1 MKFSLALISAALMG
15 VAAAKSPA
23 TVEKGASIKA
33 DSKMGMNLL
42 GKARRLDE
50 AEEAD
55 MTWVT
60 GYSIKFQGCH
70 HISQW
75 NADADGE
82 EDVRVATKR
91 LVRFRL
97 CPSDVCSA
105 ESGGGCSSG
114 YGDYI
119 IDMNIFLEAYMQ
131 NKQETE
137 EYNCEYTMNNVCDC
151 EDGDDKG
158 DDFNAEYCEYDCY
171 MAKGMDYC
179 VENNPYVDDEQEGEK
194 FEIEEYMECGQWEAP
209 DNNNNNNRRRLEEE
223 EVQYFL
229 GPYCADQGGK
239 IYLGMFNDEDCTNF
253 ADDYGGKSLY
263 SDMAGE
269 SLPYSSESLIGMEC
283 FSCMQNKED
292 DGNNDNNNG
301 DEEADEVSEICEEV
315 YNQAGKCE
323 SQLSSSVVGDKNE
336 NGCNYIEGI
345 KIVRKNG
352 TIIAGGSKNKV
363 ASAFIGIFAV
373 SFVLLGAYVY
383 YLKTKLDRAKINLS
397 D

>member
-1 MKFSLALISAALMG
+1 MNFSLALISSIFMT
-15 VAAAKSPA
+15 AAAASVPA
-23 TVEKGASIKA
+23 SIEQGASIKA
-33 DSKMGMNLL
+33 DSAMGMELL
-42 GKARRLDE
+42 GKARKLEGDDE
-50 AEEAD
+50 VD

-75 NADADGE
+75 NEEADGE

-97 CPSDVCSA
+97 CPSDVCSSD
-105 ESGGGCSSG
+105 SGAGCSSG

-119 IDMNIFLEAYMQ
+119 IDMNTFIDAYIQ
-131 NKQETE
+131 NKQATE
-137 EYNCEYTMNNVCDC
+137 EYNCEYTMQNTCDC

-171 MAKGMDYC
+171 MNLGMDYC
-179 VENNPYVDDEQEGEK
+179 VDRNPYVDDEQDQEK
-194 FEIEEYMECGQWEAP
+194 FEVEEYMECKNWEP
-209 DNNNNNNRRRLEEE
+209 KNDNRRRLEEE
-223 EVQYFL
+223 EAQYFL

-239 IYLGMFNDEDCTNF
+239 IYLGMFTDEECTNF
-253 ADDYGGKSLY
+253 ADDYNGKATY
-263 SDMAGE
+263 SELAGE
-269 SLPYSSESLIGMEC
+269 SLPYSSESLIGMDC
-283 FSCMQNKED
+283 FSCKQPAEVDND
-292 DGNNDNNNG
+292 NDNNNNNNQNQQ
-301 DEEADEVSEICEEV
+301 DEIKEVCEQV
-315 YNQAGKCE
+315 YQSAGKCE
-323 SQLSSSVVGDKNE
+323 SRLSSVTAYANE
-336 NGCNYIEGI
+336 NACNYIEGI
-345 KIVRKNG
+345 KIVRRNG
-352 TIIAGGSKNKV
+352 TVITGASKNTV